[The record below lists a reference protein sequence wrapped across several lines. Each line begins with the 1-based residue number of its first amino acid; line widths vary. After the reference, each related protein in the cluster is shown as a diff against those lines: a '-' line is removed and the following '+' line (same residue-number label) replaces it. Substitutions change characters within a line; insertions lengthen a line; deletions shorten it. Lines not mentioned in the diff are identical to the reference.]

1 MRAGSNP
8 GTCHAFL
15 IVAAQIAAMPKRIKL
30 FQRELRRSRNLTALI
45 FTDSA
50 TTECHL
56 QDVSHH
62 GAKVVVE
69 MPSLIPNV
77 CNVER
82 LPFPS
87 GPASSGPQPG
97 SRVSVTVPLQAS
109 VSSQS

>member
-1 MRAGSNP
+1 VGWIRCEVVPTALICAGSNP

-15 IVAAQIAAMPKRIKL
+15 IVVAQIAAMPKRLKL

-50 TTECHL
+50 TTTECHL

-69 MPSLIPNV
+69 MPSLIPNQFELALSLSNNRRRCEV
-77 CNVER
+77 V
-82 LPFPS
+82 
-87 GPASSGPQPG
+87 
-97 SRVSVTVPLQAS
+97 
-109 VSSQS
+109 